1 MLQCAIPCCIIPC
14 CAVLYC
20 CAIPYCA
27 VLHLPVP
34 YLSVKERRGRERREG
49 RGGEGRGGKGEEGRD
64 RFWIPCLVLGLQKLN
79 ILKGSCTASK
89 TLNSH
94 LISMQHRQRSNSG
107 ISLSTGKLCQRRTV
121 FCTVRILFYT
131 VLHKLYFTAL
141 HCTFLLIACT
151 HELMKTYLHTRTRTY
166 KYYSYLHT
174 CTRTYRHWM
183 RLSGS
188 WI

>member
-20 CAIPYCA
+20 CA
-27 VLHLPVP
+27 VLHLPVL
-34 YLSVKERRGRERREG
+34 YLLFKERRGRERREG
-49 RGGEGRGGKGEEGRD
+49 EGRD